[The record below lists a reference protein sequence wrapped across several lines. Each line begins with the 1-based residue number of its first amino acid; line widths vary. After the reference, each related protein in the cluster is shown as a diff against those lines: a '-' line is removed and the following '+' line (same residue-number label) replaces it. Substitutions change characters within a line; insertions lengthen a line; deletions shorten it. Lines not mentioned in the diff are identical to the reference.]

1 MTDSAYVFAPGERL
15 TDDSTGA
22 PIIGGT
28 VYFYDAGTTN
38 PKTVYASADLDQ
50 GDNPALL
57 GTSVVTDSL
66 GYPTSDGS
74 TRTLVYVGTS
84 PYKVVAK
91 DADGNTVFTH
101 DDIPGA
107 VVSASS
113 VDVAVTATF
122 PVVTKSLAYTVLAAD
137 QNTTFLVNC
146 SSANVTL
153 TLPSATDSNIPNG
166 WKIKVQH
173 AGSGNQAIVVVK
185 SGSGQSISEGTK
197 TYGGGSF
204 ALSLNGEDCE
214 ITADGGNWRVVSHT
228 APFVKK
234 SQGII
239 PIADRA
245 ATSPGSP
252 VAGSIYLLTG
262 TGGSFSAFTA
272 GDLAFYTGAG
282 WVNFTPYTDCG
293 WVAFVQDENLYYRFM
308 DSAWV
313 VETATTSI
321 PGTIKT
327 ATQAV
332 QETST
337 ATDTAVTPAT
347 QQFHP
352 SAAKCWLKSTVSTG
366 TPAVSASY
374 NITSITDTGQGDLTV
389 TIATDFSGSH
399 WSCEMSC
406 QGPVNTQGRAVWM
419 PDFGQ
424 AGGTVEII
432 CYTLGSSSPVASDP
446 TCWYFA
452 GFGDQ

>member
-1 MTDSAYVFAPGERL
+1 MTDAVYVFAPGERL

-50 GDNPALL
+50 GDNPAPL

-228 APFVKK
+228 APFIKK

-262 TGGSFSAFTA
+262 TGGSFSAFTT
-272 GDLAFYTGAG
+272 GDLALYTGAG

-293 WVAFVQDENLYYRFM
+293 WVAYVQDENLYYRFM

-352 SAAKCWLKSTVSTG
+352 SAAKWWLKSSVSAG

-374 NITSITDTGQGDLTV
+374 NNTSITDSGAGDLTV
-389 TIATDFSGSH
+389 TIATDFSSAN
-399 WSCEMSC
+399 WSCLATVM
-406 QGPVNTQGRAVWM
+406 GPDTTQGRAAFLL
-419 PDFGQ
+419 DGTQ
-424 AGGTVEII
+424 AAGAVEFL
-432 CYTLGSSSPVASDP
+432 CYTLGSSSPSKTDP
-446 TCWYFA
+446 TTWNFA